1 MTLANRL
8 KQQLTAASVHVTDVS
23 IGQRA
28 DKSTWLVEPSSLQ
41 TAAQPII
48 DAYVEP
54 TPAQLADEDAER
66 ETTEKKLL
74 AVALAL
80 WECIP
85 APTLTKAQLR
95 ARAKA
100 IYKTLANG

>member
-1 MTLANRL
+1 MTLAARL
-8 KQQLTAASVHVTDVS
+8 KQQLVAAGVSVTDVS

-28 DKSTWLVEPSSLQ
+28 DKSTWLVEPSLLQ

-54 TPAQLADEDAER
+54 TPAQLLDEDSER

-100 IYKTLANG
+100 IYKTL